1 MRSRQINTNRNQAN
15 LMNPS
20 DQISQHF
27 ARSQQA
33 LSDALQALKAKIA
46 QSASAMAETLDAG
59 GKLLICGNGG
69 SAADALHLSSELLN
83 KFVMELAPLA
93 AIALNSDVSALTSIA
108 NDFAFEYVFSKQVE
122 ALGKEKDLLVVFT
135 TSGNSAN
142 ISRAIEAAGRQ
153 NMRVLALTGKTGGAA
168 AQLLL
173 KNDIELRVPN
183 DETAR
188 IQEVHGLIIHCLC
201 DLIDQQLFGEQT

>member
-1 MRSRQINTNRNQAN
+1 
-15 LMNPS
+15 MNPG

-33 LSDALQALKAKIA
+33 LSDSLPVLNAKIA
-46 QSASAMAETLDAG
+46 ASAAAMAEALDAG
-59 GKLLICGNGG
+59 GKILICGNGG

-83 KFVMELAPLA
+83 KFVMQRAPLA
-93 AIALNSDVSALTSIA
+93 AIALNADMSTLTSIA
-108 NDFAFEYVFSKQVE
+108 NDFSFEYVYSKQVE
-122 ALGKEKDLLVVFT
+122 ALGKENDVLIVFT

-142 ISRAIEAAGRQ
+142 INRAIEAANQLGL
-153 NMRVLALTGKTGGAA
+153 RVIALTGKNGGTAA
-168 AQLLL
+168 GLLL
-173 KNDIELRVPN
+173 KNAIELRVPN

-201 DLIDQQLFGEQT
+201 DLIDQQLFGV